1 VHALLLGFSLG
12 LGAGVAPG
20 PLLAVVIRASL
31 EGGFAAG
38 ARVALGPLVT
48 DLPIIVVALALADAL
63 PDEALAALG
72 VAGGLFLLWL
82 GADALRDVPA
92 PVEEAAGAFAPRD
105 EPRAGGAAAVGSIRR
120 GAAVNLLNPHPWV
133 FWITVGVPILGD
145 GSAADAVLFLV
156 PFYTM
161 LIGGKLV
168 IAAALGAGRERL
180 LRGRGYRWALRAS
193 GALMLAAG
201 VLLIA
206 EGIDRL

>member
-1 VHALLLGFSLG
+1 LHALLLGLSLG

-38 ARVALGPLVT
+38 ARVALGPLLT
-48 DLPIIVVALALADAL
+48 DLPIIAIALVLADAL

-72 VAGGLFLLWL
+72 VAGGVFLLWL

-92 PVEEAAGAFAPRD
+92 PVEEAAGAIAP
-105 EPRAGGAAAVGSIRR
+105 PAAGSLRR
-120 GAAVNLLNPHPWV
+120 GAAVNLLNPHPWI

-145 GSAADAVLFLV
+145 GSAVDAVLFLV

-161 LIGGKLV
+161 LIGAKLV
-168 IAAALGAGRERL
+168 VAAALGAGRDRL
-180 LRGRGYRWALRAS
+180 LHGSGYRWALRAS

-201 VLLIA
+201 VLLVA

>member
-1 VHALLLGFSLG
+1 VHALLLGLSLG

-38 ARVALGPLVT
+38 ARVAFGPLLT
-48 DLPIIVVALALADAL
+48 DLPIIAVALVLADAL
-63 PDEALAALG
+63 PDQALAALG
-72 VAGGLFLLWL
+72 VAGGAFLLWL
-82 GADALRDVPA
+82 GADALRDLPA
-92 PVEEAAGAFAPRD
+92 PVEEAAGAIVPRD
-105 EPRAGGAAAVGSIRR
+105 QAGSLRR

-145 GSAADAVLFLV
+145 GTAADAVLFLV

-161 LIGGKLV
+161 LIGAKLGV
-168 IAAALGAGRERL
+168 AAALGAGRERL
-180 LRGRGYRWALRAS
+180 LRGSGYRWALRAS

-206 EGIDRL
+206 EGVDRL

>member
-1 VHALLLGFSLG
+1 VHPLLLGLSLG

-20 PLLAVVIRASL
+20 PLLAVVVRASL

-38 ARVALGPLVT
+38 ARVAVGPLLT
-48 DLPIIVVALALADAL
+48 DLPIIAVAVVLAGAL
-63 PDEALAALG
+63 PDAALAALG
-72 VAGGLFLLWL
+72 VAGGVFLLWL
-82 GADALRDVPA
+82 GADALRDQPA
-92 PVEEAAGAFAPRD
+92 PVEEAAGAIAQPAAPG
-105 EPRAGGAAAVGSIRR
+105 PRAGSLRR

-133 FWITVGVPILGD
+133 FWIAVGVPILGD

-161 LIGGKLV
+161 LIGAKLV
-168 IAAALGAGRERL
+168 VAAGLGRGRERM
-180 LRGRGYRWALRAS
+180 LRGSGHRWALRAS

-206 EGIDRL
+206 EAAGRL